1 MGAGAPY
8 LGQLG
13 MGPLK
18 ALGGQR
24 PPEPEGG
31 TSYPSAE
38 DRSYESREARPLEC
52 WPPGAGRPAP
62 PQADRPAQALAP
74 PMAPPHVSPGSRVAQ
89 IAIAAIATDCERF
102 VGGVHFPM
110 ASVKKRKNLDFATKL
125 KAIQRVEAGEKS

>member
-1 MGAGAPY
+1 MGGVSYDPRWVAMGAGGPY

-31 TSYPSAE
+31 TSYPSAD
-38 DRSYESREARPLEC
+38 DRPYESREARPLEC

-74 PMAPPHVSPGSRVAQ
+74 PHGT
-89 IAIAAIATDCERF
+89 ATCVTRW
-102 VGGVHFPM
+102 
-110 ASVKKRKNLDFATKL
+110 T
-125 KAIQRVEAGEKS
+125 I